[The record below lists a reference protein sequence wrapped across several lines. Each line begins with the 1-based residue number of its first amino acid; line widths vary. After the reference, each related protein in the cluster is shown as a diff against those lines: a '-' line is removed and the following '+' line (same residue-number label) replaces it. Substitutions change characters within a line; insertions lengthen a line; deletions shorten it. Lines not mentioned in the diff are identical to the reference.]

1 MSLPGSSHFLL
12 LNSAFL
18 PLDVIVFRILSVVLF
33 VKRGGEEMNAVQ
45 TFKLT
50 KNFDGLIAVNGID
63 LEIKKGELFSLLG
76 PNGAGKT
83 TTIRMLCCLLK
94 PTKGTASILGHDV
107 VKTPFAVK
115 RFIGVSPQDTILSE
129 RLNCWENLALIGKAH
144 GLSSDE
150 VKGRSEELLE
160 TMGLMERSKDQVRK
174 FSGGMKRR
182 LSIAMA
188 LVSDPQVLFLDE
200 PTLGLD
206 PQARRNIWEYIAT
219 LKGKKTI
226 LLTTHYMEEADSLSD
241 RIGIIDEGRVVALGT
256 SQELKTQ
263 FFEMQSM
270 VVSTEDLTAEVV
282 EDLQSKYS
290 RLEMTKGRLKIYHKD
305 LDFKGIVD
313 YLHSRGVTV
322 YSAALEQPTLEDVF
336 IQITGKKLRD

>member
-1 MSLPGSSHFLL
+1 
-12 LNSAFL
+12 
-18 PLDVIVFRILSVVLF
+18 
-33 VKRGGEEMNAVQ
+33 MNAVQ

-50 KNFDGLIAVNGID
+50 KEFDGLVAVNGVD
-63 LEIKKGELFSLLG
+63 LEIKKGELFSFLG

-94 PTKGTASILGHDV
+94 PTRGTASVLGYDV

-115 RFIGVSPQDTILSE
+115 KLIGVSPQDTILSE
-129 RLNCWENLALIGKAH
+129 RLNCWENLALIGKVH
-144 GLSSDE
+144 GLSSNE
-150 VKGRSEELLE
+150 VERRSKELLE

-206 PQARRNIWEYIAT
+206 PQARRTIWEYMAK

-241 RIGIIDEGRVVALGT
+241 RIGIIDEGKVVALGT
-256 SQELKTQ
+256 SQELKTNV
-263 FFEMQSM
+263 FKMRNM
-270 VVSTEDLTAEVV
+270 VVSTGNLTAEVIT
-282 EDLQSKYS
+282 DLHNKYS
-290 RLEMTKGRLKIYHKD
+290 RVAMTKGDLKISHKD
-305 LDFKGIVD
+305 LDFKEIVG

>member
-1 MSLPGSSHFLL
+1 
-12 LNSAFL
+12 
-18 PLDVIVFRILSVVLF
+18 
-33 VKRGGEEMNAVQ
+33 MNAVQ

-50 KNFDGLIAVNGID
+50 KRFDGLVAVNGID
-63 LEIKKGELFSLLG
+63 LEINRGELFSLLG

-94 PTKGTASILGHDV
+94 PTSGTASILGHDV
-107 VKTPFAVK
+107 VKAPFAVK
-115 RFIGVSPQDTILSE
+115 KHIGVSPQDTILSE
-129 RLNCWENLALIGKAH
+129 RLNCRENLALIGKVH

-150 VKGRSEELLE
+150 VERRSKELLE
-160 TMGLMERSKDQVRK
+160 TMELMERAKDQVRK

-188 LVSDPQVLFLDE
+188 LISDPQVLFLDE

-206 PQARRNIWEYIAT
+206 PQARRNIWDYIAT

-256 SQELKTQ
+256 SQELKTH

-270 VVSTEDLTAEVV
+270 VVSTENLTAEAVA
-282 EDLQSKYS
+282 DLQSKYS

-313 YLHSRGVTV
+313 YLHSQGVTI

>member
-1 MSLPGSSHFLL
+1 
-12 LNSAFL
+12 
-18 PLDVIVFRILSVVLF
+18 
-33 VKRGGEEMNAVQ
+33 MNAVQ
-45 TFKLT
+45 TFELT
-50 KNFDGLIAVNGID
+50 KEFDGLVAVNGID
-63 LEIKKGELFSLLG
+63 LEINTGELFSLLG

-94 PTKGTASILGHDV
+94 PTKGTASILGNDV

-115 RFIGVSPQDTILSE
+115 KVIGVSPQDTILSE
-129 RLNCWENLALIGKAH
+129 RLNCWENLSLIGKVH
-144 GLSSDE
+144 GLNSDE
-150 VKGRSEELLE
+150 VTRRSKELLE
-160 TMGLMERSKDQVRK
+160 TMELMERSKDQVRK

-188 LVSDPQVLFLDE
+188 LVSDPQILFLDE

-206 PQARRNIWEYIAT
+206 PQARRNIWEYIAE

-226 LLTTHYMEEADSLSD
+226 LLTTHYMEEADALSD
-241 RIGIIDEGRVVALGT
+241 RIGIIDEGKVVALGT
-256 SQELKTQ
+256 SRELKTH

-270 VVSTEDLTAEVV
+270 VVSTGNVTAEVL

-290 RLEMTKGRLKIYHKD
+290 RLEVAKGRIKIYHKE

-313 YLHSRGVTV
+313 YLHSRGVTA

>member
-1 MSLPGSSHFLL
+1 
-12 LNSAFL
+12 
-18 PLDVIVFRILSVVLF
+18 
-33 VKRGGEEMNAVQ
+33 MNAVQ
-45 TFKLT
+45 AFKLT
-50 KNFDGLIAVNGID
+50 KKFDSLVAVNGID
-63 LEIKKGELFSLLG
+63 LEINKGELFSLLG

-94 PTKGTASILGHDV
+94 PTRGTASILGHDI

-115 RFIGVSPQDTILSE
+115 EVIGVSPQDTILSE
-129 RLNCWENLALIGKAH
+129 RLNCWENLALIGKVY
-144 GLSSDE
+144 GLSSDTVE
-150 VKGRSEELLE
+150 RRSKELLE
-160 TMGLMERSKDQVRK
+160 TMELMERAKDQVRK

-206 PQARRNIWEYIAT
+206 PQARRTIWEYIAGF
-219 LKGKKTI
+219 KGKKTI
-226 LLTTHYMEEADSLSD
+226 LLTTHYMEEADFLSD
-241 RIGIIDEGRVVALGT
+241 RIGIIDEGNVVALGT
-256 SQELKTQ
+256 SQELKTNI
-263 FFEMQSM
+263 FEMRCM
-270 VVSTEDLTAEVV
+270 VVSTENITAEVMA
-282 EDLQSKYS
+282 DLQSKYS
-290 RLEMTKGRLKIYHKD
+290 RLEISKGRLKIYHKD

>member
-1 MSLPGSSHFLL
+1 
-12 LNSAFL
+12 
-18 PLDVIVFRILSVVLF
+18 
-33 VKRGGEEMNAVQ
+33 MNAVQ

-50 KNFDGLIAVNGID
+50 KAFDGLVAVNGVD
-63 LEIKKGELFSLLG
+63 LEINRGELFSLLG

-94 PTKGTASILGHDV
+94 PTRGTASILGHDIARV
-107 VKTPFAVK
+107 PFAVK
-115 RFIGVSPQDTILSE
+115 KLIGVSPQDTILSE
-129 RLNCWENLALIGKAH
+129 RLNCWENLALVGKVH
-144 GLSSDE
+144 GLSSKE
-150 VKGRSEELLE
+150 VTRRSQELLK
-160 TMGLMERSKDQVRK
+160 TMGLMERAKDRVGK

-206 PQARRNIWEYIAT
+206 PQARRTIWEYIAE

-226 LLTTHYMEEADSLSD
+226 LLTTHYMEEADFLSD

-256 SQELKTQ
+256 AQELKTSRL
-263 FFEMQSM
+263 EMRSM
-270 VVSTEDLTAEVV
+270 VVSTENLTAEVM
-282 EDLQSKYS
+282 EDLRNKYS
-290 RLEMTKGRLKIYHKD
+290 RLEMVKEKLRISHKD
-305 LDFKGIVD
+305 LKFKEIVD
-313 YLHSRGVTV
+313 YLHSRGVTIH
-322 YSAALEQPTLEDVF
+322 SAALDQPTLEDVF

>member
-1 MSLPGSSHFLL
+1 
-12 LNSAFL
+12 
-18 PLDVIVFRILSVVLF
+18 
-33 VKRGGEEMNAVQ
+33 MNAIQ

-50 KNFDGLIAVNGID
+50 KEFDSLVAVNSID

-94 PTKGTASILGHDV
+94 PTRGTASVLGYDV
-107 VKTPFAVK
+107 VRSPFAVK
-115 RFIGVSPQDTILSE
+115 RLIGVSPQDTVLSE
-129 RLNCWENLALIGKAH
+129 RLNCWENLALIGKIY

-150 VKGRSEELLE
+150 VTRRSKELLE
-160 TMGLMERSKDQVRK
+160 TMGLMERAKDQVRK

-188 LVSDPQVLFLDE
+188 LVSNPQVLFLDE

-206 PQARRNIWEYIAT
+206 PQARRAIWEYIAG

-241 RIGIIDEGRVVALGT
+241 RIGIVDQGKVVALGT
-256 SQELKTQ
+256 SPELKTNI
-263 FFEMQSM
+263 FEMRTM
-270 VVSTEDLTAEVV
+270 AVSTDNLTAEVLK
-282 EDLQSKYS
+282 DLQSRYS
-290 RLEMTKGRLKIYHKD
+290 RLEISKGRLKIYHKD
-305 LDFKGIVD
+305 LDFKEIVD

-322 YSAALEQPTLEDVF
+322 HSAALEQPTLEDVF

>member
-1 MSLPGSSHFLL
+1 M
-12 LNSAFL
+12 
-18 PLDVIVFRILSVVLF
+18 D
-33 VKRGGEEMNAVQ
+33 AVQ

-50 KNFDGLIAVNGID
+50 REFNGLVAVNGVD

-94 PTKGTASILGHDV
+94 PTRGTASILGYDIAKEPFK
-107 VKTPFAVK
+107 VKEL
-115 RFIGVSPQDTILSE
+115 IGVSPQDTVLSE
-129 RLNCWENLALIGKAH
+129 RLNCWENLSLIGKVH
-144 GLSSDE
+144 GIGSKEL
-150 VKGRSEELLE
+150 KRRSWELLD
-160 TMGLMERSKDQVRK
+160 TMGLTERSKDQVRK

-188 LVSDPQVLFLDE
+188 LVHEPEVLFLDE

-206 PQARRNIWEYIAT
+206 PQARRAVWEYIAGF
-219 LKGKKTI
+219 KGRKTI
-226 LLTTHYMEEADSLSD
+226 LLTTHYMEEADFLSD
-241 RIGIIDEGRVVALGT
+241 RVAIIDEGKIVALGT
-256 SQELKTQ
+256 PEELKTDLLKTR
-263 FFEMQSM
+263 SM
-270 VVSTEDLTAEVV
+270 VISAENLTAEVL

-290 RLEMTKGRLKIYHKD
+290 RVEEVNGELKISHKD
-305 LDFKGIVD
+305 LDFKEIVD
-313 YLHSRGVTV
+313 YLHSRGVII

>member
-1 MSLPGSSHFLL
+1 
-12 LNSAFL
+12 
-18 PLDVIVFRILSVVLF
+18 
-33 VKRGGEEMNAVQ
+33 MNAVQ
-45 TFKLT
+45 TLKLT
-50 KNFDGLIAVNGID
+50 KEFDGLVAVNGVD
-63 LEIKKGELFSLLG
+63 LEINKGELFSLLG

-94 PTKGTASILGHDV
+94 PTKGTASILGYDV
-107 VKTPFAVK
+107 VKTPFPVK
-115 RFIGVSPQDTILSE
+115 KLIGVSPQDTILSE
-129 RLNCWENLALIGKAH
+129 RLNCWENLALIGKVH
-144 GLSSDE
+144 DLSSNE
-150 VKGRSEELLE
+150 VTRRSKKLLE

-188 LVSDPQVLFLDE
+188 LVSNPQVIFLDE

-206 PQARRNIWEYIAT
+206 PQARRAIWEYIAE

-226 LLTTHYMEEADSLSD
+226 LLTTHYMEEADFLSD

-256 SQELKTQ
+256 SQELKTNL
-263 FFEMQSM
+263 FEMRSM
-270 VVSTEDLTAEVV
+270 VVSTENLTAEVIS
-282 EDLQSKYS
+282 DLLSKYS
-290 RLEMTKGRLKIYHKD
+290 RLEKVKGRLRIYNKD
-305 LDFKGIVD
+305 LDFKEIVD

-336 IQITGKKLRD
+336 IQITGKELRD

>member
-1 MSLPGSSHFLL
+1 
-12 LNSAFL
+12 
-18 PLDVIVFRILSVVLF
+18 
-33 VKRGGEEMNAVQ
+33 MNAVQ

-50 KNFDGLIAVNGID
+50 KEFDSLVAVNGVD
-63 LEIKKGELFSLLG
+63 LEIEKGELFSLLG

-94 PTKGTASILGHDV
+94 PTKGTASILGYDIAKEPFK
-107 VKTPFAVK
+107 VKEL
-115 RFIGVSPQDTILSE
+115 IGVSPQDTILSE
-129 RLNCWENLALIGKAH
+129 HLNCWENLALIGKVY
-144 GLSSDE
+144 GLSSNE
-150 VKGRSEELLE
+150 VNRRSKELLE

-206 PQARRNIWEYIAT
+206 PQVRRAIWEYIAQ

-226 LLTTHYMEEADSLSD
+226 LLTTHYMEEADSLSE
-241 RIGIIDEGRVVALGT
+241 RIGIIDEGMVVALGT
-256 SQELKTQ
+256 PQELKTNLL
-263 FFEMQSM
+263 EMRSII
-270 VVSTEDLTAEVV
+270 VTVKNLTAEIMK
-282 EDLQSKYS
+282 DLQSKYS
-290 RLEMTKGRLKIYHKD
+290 RVEEVNGELKISHKD
-305 LDFKGIVD
+305 LDFKEIVD

>member
-1 MSLPGSSHFLL
+1 
-12 LNSAFL
+12 
-18 PLDVIVFRILSVVLF
+18 
-33 VKRGGEEMNAVQ
+33 
-45 TFKLT
+45 
-50 KNFDGLIAVNGID
+50 
-63 LEIKKGELFSLLG
+63 
-76 PNGAGKT
+76 
-83 TTIRMLCCLLK
+83 MLCCLLK

-115 RFIGVSPQDTILSE
+115 NLIGVSPQDTILSE
-129 RLNCWENLALIGKAH
+129 RLNCWENLALIGKVH
-144 GLSSDE
+144 GLSSNE
-150 VKGRSEELLE
+150 VTRRSKELLE

-188 LVSDPQVLFLDE
+188 LVHDPELLFLDE

-206 PQARRNIWEYIAT
+206 PQARRTIWEYIAG

-241 RIGIIDEGRVVALGT
+241 RIGIIDEGKVVALGT
-256 SQELKTQ
+256 SQELKTNI
-263 FFEMQSM
+263 FEMRKM
-270 VVSTEDLTAEVV
+270 VVSTGNLTAEVIA
-282 EDLQSKYS
+282 DLHSKYS
-290 RLEMTKGRLKIYHKD
+290 RVAMAKGELKISHKD
-305 LDFKGIVD
+305 LDFKEIVD

-322 YSAALEQPTLEDVF
+322 YSAALAQPTLEDVF

>member
-1 MSLPGSSHFLL
+1 
-12 LNSAFL
+12 
-18 PLDVIVFRILSVVLF
+18 
-33 VKRGGEEMNAVQ
+33 MNAVQ

-50 KNFDGLIAVNGID
+50 KRFDSLVAVDGVD
-63 LEIKKGELFSLLG
+63 LEIKKGELFSFLG

-94 PTKGTASILGHDV
+94 PTRGSASILGYDV

-115 RFIGVSPQDTILSE
+115 RLIGVSPQETILSE
-129 RLNCWENLALIGKAH
+129 RLNCWENLALIGKVH
-144 GLSSDE
+144 GLSSNQ
-150 VKGRSEELLE
+150 VRRRSQELLE
-160 TMGLMERSKDQVRK
+160 TMGLMERAKDQVRK

-188 LVSDPQVLFLDE
+188 LISDPQVLFLDE

-206 PQARRNIWEYIAT
+206 PQARRAIWDYIAG

-256 SQELKTQ
+256 SEELKTNT
-263 FFEMQSM
+263 FGMRNM
-270 VVSTEDLTAEVV
+270 VVSTEHLTAEVIA
-282 EDLQSKYS
+282 DLHNRYS
-290 RLEMTKGRLKIYHKD
+290 RVAVTKGQLKISHKD
-305 LDFKGIVD
+305 LDFKEIVD
-313 YLHSRGVTV
+313 YLHSRGVILH
-322 YSAALEQPTLEDVF
+322 SAALEQPTLEDVF
-336 IQITGKKLRD
+336 IQITGKEFRD

>member
-1 MSLPGSSHFLL
+1 
-12 LNSAFL
+12 
-18 PLDVIVFRILSVVLF
+18 
-33 VKRGGEEMNAVQ
+33 MNAVQ

-50 KNFDGLIAVNGID
+50 KEFDGLVAVNGVD

-94 PTKGTASILGHDV
+94 PSKGTASILGYDV

-115 RFIGVSPQDTILSE
+115 KLIGVSPQDTILSE
-129 RLNCWENLALIGKAH
+129 RLNCWENLALIGRVH
-144 GLSSDE
+144 GLSSTE
-150 VKGRSEELLE
+150 VTRRSKELLE

-188 LVSDPQVLFLDE
+188 LVADPQVLFLDE

-206 PQARRNIWEYIAT
+206 PQARRAIWEYIAG

-241 RIGIIDEGRVVALGT
+241 RIGIIDEGKVVALGT
-256 SQELKTQ
+256 SQELKTNL
-263 FFEMQSM
+263 FGMRNM
-270 VVSTEDLTAEVV
+270 IVSTGNLTAEVIA
-282 EDLQSKYS
+282 DLHSKYS
-290 RLEMTKGRLKIYHKD
+290 RVAMTKGELKISHKD
-305 LDFKGIVD
+305 LDFKEIVD
-313 YLHSRGVTV
+313 YLHSQGVTV

>member
-1 MSLPGSSHFLL
+1 
-12 LNSAFL
+12 
-18 PLDVIVFRILSVVLF
+18 
-33 VKRGGEEMNAVQ
+33 MNAVQ

-50 KNFDGLIAVNGID
+50 KEFDGLVAVNSVN

-94 PTKGTASILGHDV
+94 PTKGTASILGHDIV
-107 VKTPFAVK
+107 RVPFAVK
-115 RFIGVSPQDTILSE
+115 KLIGVSPQDTILSE
-129 RLNCWENLALIGKAH
+129 RLNCWENLALIGKVH
-144 GLSSDE
+144 GLSSNE
-150 VKGRSEELLE
+150 VKRRSEELLE
-160 TMGLMERSKDQVRK
+160 TMGLMERAKDRVRK

-188 LVSDPQVLFLDE
+188 LVSNPQVLFLDE

-206 PQARRNIWEYIAT
+206 PQARRAIWEYIAG

-256 SQELKTQ
+256 SQELKTNLI
-263 FFEMQSM
+263 EMRSM
-270 VVSTEDLTAEVV
+270 VVSTENLTAEVIT
-282 EDLQSKYS
+282 DLQSKYS
-290 RLEMTKGRLKIYHKD
+290 RLEIAKGRLKIYHKD

-336 IQITGKKLRD
+336 IQITGKQLRD

>member
-1 MSLPGSSHFLL
+1 
-12 LNSAFL
+12 
-18 PLDVIVFRILSVVLF
+18 VVLSIE
-33 VKRGGEEMNAVQ
+33 RGGEEMNAVQ
-45 TFKLT
+45 TFKLV
-50 KNFDGLIAVNGID
+50 KEFDGLVAVNGVD

-94 PTKGTASILGHDV
+94 PTSGTASILGYDIAKEPFK
-107 VKTPFAVK
+107 VKEL
-115 RFIGVSPQDTILSE
+115 IGVSPQDTILSE
-129 RLNCWENLALIGKAH
+129 RLNCWENLALIGKVH
-144 GLSSDE
+144 GLSSNE
-150 VKGRSEELLE
+150 VEKRSKELLE
-160 TMGLMERSKDQVRK
+160 TMGLMERSKDRVRK
-174 FSGGMKRR
+174 LSGGMKRR

-206 PQARRNIWEYIAT
+206 PQARRTIWEYIAT

-256 SQELKTQ
+256 SQELKTNT
-263 FFEMQSM
+263 FEMRSI
-270 VVSTEDLTAEVV
+270 VVTAENLTAAVTK
-282 EDLQSKYS
+282 DLQSKYS
-290 RLEMTKGRLKIYHKD
+290 RVEEANGELKISHKD
-305 LDFKGIVD
+305 LDFKEIVD

-322 YSAALEQPTLEDVF
+322 YSAVLEQPTLEDVF

>member
-1 MSLPGSSHFLL
+1 
-12 LNSAFL
+12 
-18 PLDVIVFRILSVVLF
+18 
-33 VKRGGEEMNAVQ
+33 MNAVQ

-50 KNFDGLIAVNGID
+50 KEFDSLIAVNGID

-94 PTKGTASILGHDV
+94 PTRGTASVLGHDV
-107 VKTPFAVK
+107 VRVPFAVK
-115 RFIGVSPQDTILSE
+115 KLIGVSPQDTILSE
-129 RLNCWENLALIGKAH
+129 RLNCWENLALIGKVH
-144 GLSSDE
+144 GLSSNE

-160 TMGLMERSKDQVRK
+160 TMGLMERAKDQVRK

-206 PQARRNIWEYIAT
+206 PQARRNIWEHMAG

-226 LLTTHYMEEADSLSD
+226 LLTTHYMEEADFLSD

-256 SQELKTQ
+256 PQELKTNLI
-263 FFEMQSM
+263 EMRSM
-270 VVSTEDLTAEVV
+270 VVSTENLTAEVL
-282 EDLQSKYS
+282 EDLHSKYS
-290 RLEMTKGRLKIYHKD
+290 KVSKSKGELKISHKD

-313 YLHSRGVTV
+313 YLYSRGVTV